1 MTLKVAVELTVFPA
15 LVLEKVKVIDLYAVS
30 RGTGLGGALPDE
42 VVLHENV
49 VVAVELVELEEL
61 FVVELEVETDEE
73 ALFEEDEEEAT
84 EELDVLI
91 IELEEELEVDELLP
105 LRAKYAPAPATTITI
120 MMIAAITV

>member
-15 LVLEKVKVIDLYAVS
+15 LVLEKVRVIDLYAVS

-84 EELDVLI
+84 EELDVL
-91 IELEEELEVDELLP
+91 
-105 LRAKYAPAPATTITI
+105 RAKYAPAPATTITI